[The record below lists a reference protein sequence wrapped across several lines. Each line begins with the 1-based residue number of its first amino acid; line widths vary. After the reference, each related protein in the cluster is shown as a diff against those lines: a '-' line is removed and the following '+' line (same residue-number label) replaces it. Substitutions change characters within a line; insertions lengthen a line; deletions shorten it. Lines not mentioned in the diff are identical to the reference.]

1 MVKGPPKHI
10 SRLLMLLVAAM
21 VVAYAL
27 KVYLTDPSYYRFG
40 YYRADAV
47 PELAE
52 GTPRYLGSAS
62 CLECHEERSAVWPVS
77 AHKTVQ
83 CEVCHG
89 TTEECPVKE
98 GSRIPDDTIRLCL
111 TCHEKMPAR
120 PERHPQIVPGE
131 HPFADDETMPC
142 IECHDPHAP
151 GPVAREEIATTVEPS
166 LPATAVAAPAAA
178 KKCAKC
184 HGKLGEGVKDNPALA
199 GIAASEFVDKMN
211 LYREGGG
218 DSKVMTRFAKS
229 LSDEEIAELAAYY
242 ESLGSGPQGPSQQ
255 SQDEP
260 GETGND

>member
-1 MVKGPPKHI
+1 MAQPLPKHI
-10 SRLLMLLVAAM
+10 VRLFLLLGAVL
-21 VVAYAL
+21 VLAYAA
-27 KVYLTDPSYYRFG
+27 KVWLTDPSYYKFG
-40 YYRADAV
+40 YYRGDAV

-120 PERHPQIVPGE
+120 PESHPQIVFGE
-131 HPFADDETMPC
+131 HPFADDEDMPC

-166 LPATAVAAPAAA
+166 LPATAVAAPAGA

-184 HGKLGEGVKDNPALA
+184 HGKLGEGVKKNPALA
-199 GIAASEFVDKMN
+199 GIAASEFIDKMN
-211 LYREGGG
+211 RYREGGG
-218 DSKVMTRFAKS
+218 DSKAMIRFAKS
-229 LSDEEIAELAAYY
+229 LSDAEIAELAKYY
-242 ESLGSGPQGPSQQ
+242 ESLGNGQQGQPQQ
-255 SQDEP
+255 SNDEH
-260 GETGND
+260 GGDAQ